1 MPRTN
6 VAGATV
12 PPAVS
17 PNDVLRLA
25 NASEHLIDSTS
36 ARAAINFARYGR
48 S

>member
-6 VAGATV
+6 VAGATA
-12 PPAVS
+12 PPGSVAQ
-17 PNDVLRLA
+17 RCA
-25 NASEHLIDSTS
+25 QAGEREHLIDSTS